1 MRAALGIPCAVHTV
15 RRRHHCACVFLCLHV
30 HCAYVRAACAGV
42 FVCARMCAGFV
53 RARTCAFAHM
63 AVVLLIVAYSLS
75 TLVVFL
81 SEVVL
86 VEGEVGTDIYLLD
99 DGKLTVSTK
108 EHGTVPLRPIQ
119 STTGHSRTYAM
130 SRWMSRRW
138 TRACA
143 SSRMHSM
150 QMLRNKQSPSS
161 IGCDRFLN
169 DMLMQTSML
178 PRPFRARNILV
189 RLCS

>member
-1 MRAALGIPCAVHTV
+1 
-15 RRRHHCACVFLCLHV
+15 
-30 HCAYVRAACAGV
+30 
-42 FVCARMCAGFV
+42 
-53 RARTCAFAHM
+53 M

-130 SRWMSRRW
+130 SRWMSRREVD
-138 TRACA
+138 
-143 SSRMHSM
+143 S
-150 QMLRNKQSPSS
+150 
-161 IGCDRFLN
+161 
-169 DMLMQTSML
+169 
-178 PRPFRARNILV
+178 
-189 RLCS
+189 RLCIQSHALNGNASEQTVPTE

>member
-1 MRAALGIPCAVHTV
+1 
-15 RRRHHCACVFLCLHV
+15 
-30 HCAYVRAACAGV
+30 VRACSWVCMCIVRTCARACAGV
-42 FVCARMCAGFV
+42 FVCARTCAGVFV
-53 RARTCAFAHM
+53 RARACACAHM

-75 TLVVFL
+75 TLALCL

-178 PRPFRARNILV
+178 PRPFRARNILE